1 MQGPGAQRKISR
13 ALGRLLAGSRY
24 PLTVVAF
31 AGSLVGTNSELCSY
45 IETRSH
51 RVASTNHTVE
61 RAIHLL
67 RHLADAPGPVRFTEL
82 QIATGIPKGTL
93 HGLLAS
99 LHAADFVRHSPRG
112 YEIGIGAFEVGTAVR
127 APTSLRAAA
136 SPLLDDLFTSHGE
149 ACHFGL
155 LSQGDVVYLD
165 VRESVHALRFTQR
178 TGARKPAYST
188 ALGKAML
195 ALQTDAAIAVTY
207 PSQLPSL
214 TANTIPTRA
223 GLLECVK
230 QIRKN
235 GYATES
241 EESTPGV
248 CCIGVAGILGSLIY
262 GLSITVPVQR
272 AQVEDLPRFLP
283 SLTTTISRLNSSLTT
298 REWFTP
304 GSLAKSAE
312 NLTTSW

>member
-1 MQGPGAQRKISR
+1 
-13 ALGRLLAGSRY
+13 
-24 PLTVVAF
+24 VA
-31 AGSLVGTNSELCSY
+31 
-45 IETRSH
+45 
-51 RVASTNHTVE
+51 TNHSVD
-61 RAIHLL
+61 RAICLL
-67 RHLADAPGPVRFTEL
+67 RQLADAPSPVRFTEL

-99 LHAADFVRHSPRG
+99 LEAADFVCRTSRG
-112 YEIGIGAFEVGTAVR
+112 YEIGVGAFEVGTAVR
-127 APTSLRAAA
+127 APSSLRAAA

-155 LSQGDVVYLD
+155 LSQGDVIYLD

-195 ALQTDAAIAVTY
+195 ALQTDAAIADIY

-214 TANTIPTRA
+214 TPNTIPTRA
-223 GLLECVK
+223 DLLECVK
-230 QIRKN
+230 QVRNN

-248 CCIGVAGILGSLIY
+248 CCIGVAGVLGDLIY

-283 SLTTTISRLNSSLTT
+283 SLRTTISRLNSALTT
-298 REWFTP
+298 REWLTP
-304 GSLAKSAE
+304 GSLAESTKEMTA
-312 NLTTSW
+312 SW

>member
-1 MQGPGAQRKISR
+1 
-13 ALGRLLAGSRY
+13 
-24 PLTVVAF
+24 
-31 AGSLVGTNSELCSY
+31 
-45 IETRSH
+45 
-51 RVASTNHTVE
+51 VASTNRSVE
-61 RAIHLL
+61 RAIRLL
-67 RHLADAPGPVRFTEL
+67 RHLADIPGPVRFTEL
-82 QIATGIPKGTL
+82 QVATGIPKGTL

-99 LHAADFVRHSPRG
+99 LEAADFVRHTPHG
-112 YEIGIGAFEVGTAVR
+112 YEIGIGVFEVGTAVR
-127 APTSLRAAA
+127 APVSLRAAA

-195 ALQTDAAIAVTY
+195 ALQTDAAIAATY
-207 PSQLPSL
+207 PSRLPSL

-223 GLLECVK
+223 GLMECVK
-230 QIRKN
+230 QVRKN

-248 CCIGVAGILGSLIY
+248 CCIGVAGTLSSLIY

-272 AQVEDLPRFLP
+272 AQVEDLPGFLP

-312 NLTTSW
+312 NLATSW